1 MEKNTCEL
9 CFKKFKTKFEIT
21 RHLQRLTSCNKDK
34 SLNSTN
40 IKCNDN
46 NVSIIGDHNINGNNN
61 KLTIINKYGDE
72 NIVYLTDK
80 HKCDI
85 ISKCFGSITKLI
97 EQKHFNP
104 NHPENYNVYT
114 SNYKTGLSYYYN
126 GVNWVQTN
134 NKELIEE
141 MQDNNLYEVK
151 NIYEELKE
159 EGKLDEK
166 NIQNFERFLKEKD
179 DKEQEKYMM
188 DRIKNLL
195 YLKREEVIKIQKL
208 MKS

>member
-9 CFKKFKTKFEIT
+9 CFKTFKTKFEIT
-21 RHLQRLTSCNKDK
+21 RHLQRLTSCKDK
-34 SLNSTN
+34 SLNMAN
-40 IKCNDN
+40 IKGND
-46 NVSIIGDHNINGNNN
+46 NVSIIGDHNINGNGNNN
-61 KLTIINKYGDE
+61 KLTIIINKYGDE
-72 NIVYLTDK
+72 TIDYLTDK

-85 ISKCFGSITKLI
+85 ISKGFGSITKLI

-141 MQDNNLYEVK
+141 MQDDNLYEVK

-166 NIQNFERFLKEKD
+166 NIQNFEQAVLLKLCAD
-179 DKEQEKYMM
+179 T
-188 DRIKNLL
+188 
-195 YLKREEVIKIQKL
+195 
-208 MKS
+208 